1 MSPGAYQ
8 IEIFRIQFTL
18 NNAVKVDR
26 FVIENIFFNW
36 GEMVQ
41 LTNRNEY
48 SCFKKF
54 IGKAP
59 DVIVLKLCFFVTDAA
74 LK

>member
-1 MSPGAYQ
+1 M
-8 IEIFRIQFTL
+8 L
-18 NNAVKVDR
+18 KKVDR
-26 FVIENIFFNW
+26 FVIENIFFKR

-48 SCFKKF
+48 SHFKKF